1 MKLYN
6 DGNEQFI
13 LTSDDIISSGSNI
26 GKKLTNI
33 IDEHSH
39 DDTHYC
45 GYDAD
50 EDNACYQQASVV
62 ITYVCQLMSY
72 HACQFFIVK
81 QTQ

>member
-39 DDTHYC
+39 DMND
-45 GYDAD
+45 
-50 EDNACYQQASVV
+50 
-62 ITYVCQLMSY
+62 L
-72 HACQFFIVK
+72 K
-81 QTQ
+81 